1 MYLTVIR
8 SCLLLLLFAACKSQ
22 KTAERRLIIY
32 PDPSIKYIPDTFRH
46 LLPILDSIW
55 YRDQF
60 YRYDLVTSST
70 KKQNEKSKT
79 FRKNAERV
87 KEWDALNLSMVEDI
101 ISKYGWLG
109 PRQVGIRGASALF
122 LPIQHADLKTQEK
135 YLPIIRQAAIDKRII
150 AVYYAMFVDRI
161 EIRNNRPQIYGT
173 QINGAGGKYEVM
185 PLVNPD
191 SVDAWR
197 KSINMAQT
205 MEQYLKIWNLTWD
218 KEEYK
223 KQLPGL
229 MKKYGMVDSLGRKL

>member
-1 MYLTVIR
+1 MHFTVIR

-32 PDPSIKYIPDTFRH
+32 PDPSTRFISDSFRH

-60 YRYDLVTSST
+60 YRYDLYSGS
-70 KKQNEKSKT
+70 KKEQQKKSKA
-79 FRKNAERV
+79 FKKNGDKVR
-87 KEWDALNLSMVEDI
+87 EWDAMNLSIVEGI
-101 ISKYGWLG
+101 ISKHGWLG
-109 PRQVGIRGASALF
+109 PRQVGLRGISALF

-135 YLPIIRQAAIDKRII
+135 YLPLIKQAVLDKKIIPSDYVMLA
-150 AVYYAMFVDRI
+150 DRI
-161 EIRNNRPQIYGT
+161 AIRNKRPQVYGT
-173 QINGAGGKYEVM
+173 QINAAGGNHEVM

-205 MEQYLKIWNLTWD
+205 MEQYVKIWNLTWD

-229 MKKYGMVDSLGRKL
+229 MKKYGMVDSSGRK